1 MLEIGPGTGNITA
14 YLAFTGLAV
23 MSGISFY
30 FVKTDHLKN
39 NHIFPQYNFIL
50 IYMKAF
56 VLLNTELGMES
67 KIIEALNVVEEI
79 TNIHSLYGIYD
90 LIIEL
95 EAESM
100 DKIKEVVF
108 NKVRRLDNVKS
119 TITLLTY
126 GEPLLNE

>member
-1 MLEIGPGTGNITA
+1 
-14 YLAFTGLAV
+14 
-23 MSGISFY
+23 
-30 FVKTDHLKN
+30 
-39 NHIFPQYNFIL
+39 
-50 IYMKAF
+50 MKAF

-67 KIIEALNVVEEI
+67 TIIDALNGVAEI

-90 LIIEL
+90 LIIEM
-95 EAESM
+95 EADSM

-126 GEPLLNE
+126 GEPLVNE